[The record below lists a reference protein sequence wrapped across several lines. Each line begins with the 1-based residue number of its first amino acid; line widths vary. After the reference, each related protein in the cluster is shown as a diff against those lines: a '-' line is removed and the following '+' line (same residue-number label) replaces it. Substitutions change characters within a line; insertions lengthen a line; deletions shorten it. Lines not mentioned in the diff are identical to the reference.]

1 MPSLLLIIACLASG
15 LGVAPPEDTP
25 GWPQW
30 RGPSHNGISDETGI
44 AGSWPTEGPPVLW
57 VREIGQGY
65 SGFIAVG
72 DKVYTQTQTLYEQAV
87 ICLEASTGRTIWS
100 YRYGWPYDGG
110 GLYPGPRATPA
121 WYQNRIYYADPDGTV
136 GCLNAGDGTLVWS
149 KNPKKEY
156 HGLGTDFGC
165 ACSPLLVNGKLIVPV
180 GGRTASVVALN
191 AENGSEVWTS
201 GEAPAS
207 YCTPVPITFQGRTHV
222 VTLLE
227 NSLAA
232 FDLEGGKRLWNLEFS
247 QGYDEHAAAPLYQ
260 EPNLMIAGPFRSGAK
275 LLRIKAP
282 TADRSQPDQPAAAEH
297 TVKTVWENLKFSNDV
312 ASSVLLNGFVYGFDL
327 KDAQSRQNRPSRGEF
342 RCLDFATGKIKWSSD
357 KVGQANIIVA
367 DGKLILFNDN
377 GEVILARADPE
388 QYTELART
396 TVFRDEVC
404 WTPAA
409 LHRGRL
415 YLRTQT
421 RAVCLYLG
429 DKPLTIEE
437 SKPAQST
444 TSVAQLRSTR
454 FFNSNRMLGGE
465 REYPA
470 TTPEWDE
477 FWAWYTWS
485 MGALVVGA
493 LAGLIVA
500 GMGWLIHWAVG
511 RIRKPIQHEGA
522 PVAATPFRG
531 NLAWRV
537 AFWLT
542 VLLCGVCGSA
552 LINPGREHYLFT
564 WPLGLWTVF
573 QITLNV
579 ISWSERQ
586 PNPRQARWWSRGAG
600 IGLMAASTLYFHVC
614 RSLGMSIEWAYL
626 IGFLPAFPVSALC
639 SRWLSHNHR
648 YVVILDPLLAV
659 VSFSTYFWACAWFM
673 KWWLVVGS

>member
-1 MPSLLLIIACLASG
+1 MPSLLLIIACLASA
-15 LGVAPPEDTP
+15 LGAAPPEDSP
-25 GWPQW
+25 DWPQW
-30 RGPSHNGISDETGI
+30 RGPLHNGISNETGI
-44 AGSWPTEGPPVLW
+44 ADRWPAEGPPVLW

-87 ICLEASTGRTIWS
+87 ICLEANTGRTIWS
-100 YRYGWPYDGG
+100 YLYGWPYDGG

-149 KNPKKEY
+149 KNPKKQH
-156 HGLGTDFGC
+156 HGQGTDFGC

-191 AENGSEVWTS
+191 AENGSEVWAS
-201 GEAPAS
+201 GDAPAS
-207 YCTPVPITFQGRTHV
+207 YCTPVPITFQGRTQV

-260 EPNLMIAGPFRSGAK
+260 EPDLMIAGPFRSGAK

-282 TADRSQPDQPAAAEH
+282 TADRTQPDQPTVAEH
-297 TVKTVWENLKFSNDV
+297 SVKTVWENLKFSNDV

-429 DKPLTIEE
+429 DKPLSIEE

-454 FFNSNRMLGGE
+454 FFNSNRLLGGE

-477 FWAWYTWS
+477 FWAWYKWS
-485 MGALVVGA
+485 MGALA
-493 LAGLIVA
+493 RI
-500 GMGWLIHWAVG
+500 IHHCSTKMAS
-511 RIRKPIQHEGA
+511 
-522 PVAATPFRG
+522 
-531 NLAWRV
+531 
-537 AFWLT
+537 
-542 VLLCGVCGSA
+542 CGV
-552 LINPGREHYLFT
+552 
-564 WPLGLWTVF
+564 
-573 QITLNV
+573 
-579 ISWSERQ
+579 
-586 PNPRQARWWSRGAG
+586 
-600 IGLMAASTLYFHVC
+600 
-614 RSLGMSIEWAYL
+614 
-626 IGFLPAFPVSALC
+626 
-639 SRWLSHNHR
+639 
-648 YVVILDPLLAV
+648 
-659 VSFSTYFWACAWFM
+659 
-673 KWWLVVGS
+673 

>member
-1 MPSLLLIIACLASG
+1 MSSLLLIIACMASG
-15 LGVAPPEDTP
+15 FGAAPVADSP

-30 RGPSHNGISDETGI
+30 RGPAHNGISAETGI
-44 AGSWPTEGPPVLW
+44 ANSWPAEGPPVLW
-57 VREIGQGY
+57 VKEIGQGY

-87 ICLEASTGRTIWS
+87 ICLEAKTGRTVWS

-121 WYQNRIYYADPDGTV
+121 WYQNRIYFAAPDGTV
-136 GCLNAGDGTLVWS
+136 GCLNADDGKLVWS
-149 KNPKKEY
+149 KNPKQQY
-156 HGLGTDFGC
+156 HGQGTDFGC
-165 ACSPLLVNGKLIVPV
+165 ACSPLVVEGKLIVPV

-191 AENGSEVWTS
+191 AENGEAVWAS

-207 YCTPVPITFQGRTHV
+207 YCTPVPITFGGRTHV

-232 FDLEGGKRLWNLEFS
+232 FDLQSGKRLWNLEFS

-260 EPNLMIAGPFRSGAK
+260 EPHLMIAGPFRSGAK
-275 LLRIKAP
+275 LFRITAP
-282 TADRSQPDQPAAAEH
+282 AADQPATAEH
-297 TVKTVWENLKFSNDV
+297 TVKPVWENLKFSNDV
-312 ASSVLLNGFVYGFDL
+312 ASSVLLDGCVYGFDL
-327 KDAQSRQNRPSRGEF
+327 KDAQSRLNRPSRGEF
-342 RCLDFATGKIKWSSD
+342 RCLDFATGKVKWSTT

-377 GEVILARADPE
+377 GELILARADPE

-396 TVFRDEVC
+396 TVFRDEIC

-409 LHRGRL
+409 LHNGRL
-415 YLRTQT
+415 FLRTQS

-437 SKPAQST
+437 SKPTQST
-444 TSVAQLRSTR
+444 NSVAKLRSTR
-454 FFNSNRMLGGE
+454 FINSNRLLGGE

-477 FWAWYTWS
+477 FWLWYKWS
-485 MGALVVGA
+485 LGAVVIGT
-493 LAGLIVA
+493 LAGLLVA
-500 GMGWLIHWAVG
+500 AAGGCASWAVG
-511 RIRKPIQHEGA
+511 KMRPRNQTT
-522 PVAATPFRG
+522 PVGSASFRWG
-531 NLAWRV
+531 FVWRV
-537 AFWLT
+537 SFWLT
-542 VLLCGVCGSA
+542 VLLCGICGSA
-552 LINPGREHYLFT
+552 ILNPGREHYLFS
-564 WPLGLWTVF
+564 WPLALWSVF
-573 QITLNV
+573 QITLNI

-586 PNPRQARWWSRGAG
+586 PDPRQARWWSRGAG
-600 IGLMAASTLYFHVC
+600 LGLLAASAFYFHVC

-626 IGFLPAFPVSALC
+626 IGFLPAFPVAALC
-639 SRWLSHNHR
+639 SRVLSSNHR
-648 YVVILDPLLAV
+648 YVSIADPVLAA
-659 VSFSTYFWACAWFM
+659 VSFTSYFWACAWFM